1 MKTEFSNCFYMVW
14 GRGVLETLKMNYVI
28 VECSHIV
35 PVYKLMSWIIR
46 NIIGNFRND
55 FQLWKPDVV
64 NNCQVI
70 NCWLR
75 HCKNFPK
82 IWSKNIHFIYCMH
95 PNLTILNNLQN
106 VLVRVKCVCRFC
118 VRWRTYCQLNLA
130 LFFLSFF
137 FFPSTYSAETECVR
151 YGKARTPFAFTNI
164 SKSISRSKIFHE
176 FKT

>member
-1 MKTEFSNCFYMVW
+1 
-14 GRGVLETLKMNYVI
+14 MNYII
-28 VECSHIV
+28 VEYSHIV
-35 PVYKLMSWIIR
+35 PAYKLMSWIIR

-75 HCKNFPK
+75 HNKNFPK

-106 VLVRVKCVCRFC
+106 VLVRVKCVRMQILCA
-118 VRWRTYCQLNLA
+118 LA
-130 LFFLSFF
+130 DLLSTKLGIILSFFLFLSFHLLCGNGVRALWESED
-137 FFPSTYSAETECVR
+137 PLCVHK
-151 YGKARTPFAFTNI
+151 YFKIYFKIKNI
-164 SKSISRSKIFHE
+164 SWI
-176 FKT
+176 

>member
-1 MKTEFSNCFYMVW
+1 
-14 GRGVLETLKMNYVI
+14 MNYVI

-75 HCKNFPK
+75 HNKNFPK
-82 IWSKNIHFIYCMH
+82 IWSRNIHFIYCMH

-137 FFPSTYSAETECVR
+137 LFLSFHLLCGNGVRALWESEDPLCVHK
-151 YGKARTPFAFTNI
+151 YFKIYFKIKNI
-164 SKSISRSKIFHE
+164 SWI
-176 FKT
+176 